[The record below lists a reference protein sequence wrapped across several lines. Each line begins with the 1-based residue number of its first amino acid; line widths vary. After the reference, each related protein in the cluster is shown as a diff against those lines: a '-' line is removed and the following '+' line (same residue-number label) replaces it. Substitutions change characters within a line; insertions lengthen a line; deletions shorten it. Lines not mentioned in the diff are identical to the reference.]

1 MGQAQQHGEQLDLRG
16 KRVLVMGLGVHGGG
30 LGVTRFLVEQGA
42 EVTVT
47 DLRTAEQLR
56 SSLVQLE
63 DLPVRYVLGQ
73 HREAD
78 FRATDI
84 VIRNPGVPQESPLLQ
99 AARAAGA
106 QIEMEM
112 TLFFRLC
119 PAPIIGITGTKG
131 KTTTTMLTG
140 AMLREHF
147 PDTVVAG
154 NLRVS
159 ALEQLPRIT
168 STTPVALELS
178 SWQLEGLGDARMSP
192 QFAAFINISP
202 DHLDRYP
209 SMREYL
215 AAKANVFRYQRR
227 DDTVVLNANDWQ
239 VASLAKG
246 VRSRVAWFAD
256 EYGPNVQTLRERSG
270 MTPVAAWIKDCLF
283 WQHGG
288 QSDIVVA
295 RSEVQLPGQHNLGNI
310 AAATAL
316 AISYG
321 VGNEQIRRAIQNFR
335 GVPDRLELV
344 AEVDGVRY
352 VNDTTATTPTAA
364 TAAVLSFNAP
374 TIVIAGGA
382 DKNLEFWR
390 FAGALTKRA
399 KAVVLLDGTAT
410 PQLQDAITQML
421 PRTDRRPTITALL
434 PSMQAA
440 LEAARDLA
448 APGDVVLLAPGCA
461 SFGMFRNEFD
471 RGEQFRQIVR
481 GWAGEQPTTTP

>member
-1 MGQAQQHGEQLDLRG
+1 MTQGRQYGESLDLRG

-30 LGVTRFLVEQGA
+30 LGVTRFLVDQGA

-47 DLRTAEQLR
+47 DLRTAEQLQA
-56 SSLVQLE
+56 SLAQLE
-63 DLPVRYVLGQ
+63 GLPVRYVLGE
-73 HREAD
+73 HREDD
-78 FRATDI
+78 FRNTDI

-99 AARAAGA
+99 AARTAGT
-106 QIEMEM
+106 QVEMEM

-140 AMLREHF
+140 AMLREQF

-159 ALEQLPRIT
+159 ALEQLPHIT
-168 STTPVALELS
+168 PTTPVVLELS

-192 QFAAFINISP
+192 PFAAFINISP

-209 SMREYL
+209 SMRAYI
-215 AAKANVFRYQRR
+215 AAKANIFRYQRR
-227 DDTVVLNANDWQ
+227 DDTVVLPANDWR

-246 VRSRVAWFAD
+246 ARSHVAWFAD
-256 EYGPNVQTLRERSG
+256 VYGPHVATLRERSG
-270 MTPVAAWIKDCLF
+270 MTPMAAWIKRCLF
-283 WQHGG
+283 WQHGFR
-288 QSDIVVA
+288 SDVVVA
-295 RSEVQLPGQHNLGNI
+295 RSEVQLPGRHNLGNI

-352 VNDTTATTPTAA
+352 INDTTATTPTAA
-364 TAAVLSFNAP
+364 TAAVHSFNAP

-382 DKNLEFWR
+382 DKQLEFWN

-399 KAVVLLDGTAT
+399 KAVVLLQGSAT
-410 PQLQDAITQML
+410 PQLQAAISHML
-421 PRTDRRPTITALL
+421 PRSDHQPVVTEPL

-440 LEAARDLA
+440 LEQARDLA
-448 APGDVVLLAPGCA
+448 TPGDVVVLAPGCA

-481 GWAGEQPTTTP
+481 GWAGE